1 MNIEKFSISESSEC
15 EQLSVDK
22 YDPIFRLLQK
32 IQIRNR
38 SSNVNILKFD
48 DETHVQVNQE
58 TNKFN
63 QKLSEQRP
71 KRYAKQGGPKNDN
84 N

>member
-1 MNIEKFSISESSEC
+1 MNIEKSSISESSEC
-15 EQLSVDK
+15 EQLEVDN
-22 YDPIFRLLQK
+22 YDLIFRLLQK

-38 SSNVNILKFD
+38 SSNVNILSFD

-71 KRYAKQGGPKNDN
+71 KRYEKTRRSENDN